1 MDTTVKKRLITREEY
16 YRMGETGV
24 IQPHEKVELING
36 EIFTM
41 SPIGVTHAA
50 VVDNLVLVMIRK
62 FGDSSIVRSQNP
74 VCIDQWNEPEP
85 DFALLKFRQ
94 DSYYEAHPD
103 PSDVLLIIEVS
114 DTSYEFDRTI
124 KLSLYASSGIP
135 VYWIID
141 LRHNRIEVYED
152 PQSDGY
158 QNQSLYVSGDRISFQ
173 GHSFEVNEMLL
184 IKQ

>member
-141 LRHNRIEVYED
+141 IQRNRIEVFENPQNGEYRNHKKYEA
-152 PQSDGY
+152 
-158 QNQSLYVSGDRISFQ
+158 GDRITFLERM
-173 GHSFEVNEMLL
+173 FEVDDILL
-184 IKQ
+184 IM

>member
-1 MDTTVKKRLITREEY
+1 
-16 YRMGETGV
+16 MGETGV
-24 IQPHEKVELING
+24 IQHHEKVELING
-36 EIFTM
+36 EIFTR
-41 SPIGVTHAA
+41 SPIEVTHAA
-50 VVDNLVLVMIRK
+50 VVDNLVLVMIRT

-85 DFALLKFRQ
+85 DLALLNYRK
-94 DSYYEAHPD
+94 DKYTEDHPH
-103 PSDVLLIIEVS
+103 PSDVMLIIEVS

-152 PQSDGY
+152 PQNDAY
-158 QNQSLYVSGDRISFQ
+158 QNQSIYVSGDSISFQ
-173 GHSFEVNEMLL
+173 EHSFELNEMLL